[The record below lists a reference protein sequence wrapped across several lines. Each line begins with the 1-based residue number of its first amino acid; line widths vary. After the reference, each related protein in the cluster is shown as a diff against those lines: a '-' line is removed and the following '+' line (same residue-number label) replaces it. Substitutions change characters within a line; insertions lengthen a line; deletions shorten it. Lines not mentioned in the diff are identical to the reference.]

1 MLVVNTLCSTS
12 VNQKGENDGGWGY
25 KKKYTRAV
33 SKLLYIR
40 TIFT

>member
-12 VNQKGENDGGWGY
+12 VNQKGENEGGGT